1 MKNTQIS
8 EIIEELNAAFKGEPW
23 YGISLMEKLNQI
35 TTNQAGASIT
45 DYPKTIAKFVKHLL
59 AWREFVIKKLEGD
72 ALFTIEMNTESD
84 WPVVEIKS
92 DSDWK
97 KLVYDLDASQRKIL
111 ELLANQSDDLLR
123 TNVPGENYNYRYML
137 RGLIEHDTYHL
148 GQISLLHSIL
158 KNT

>member
-1 MKNTQIS
+1 MKNTQIT
-8 EIIEELNAAFKGEPW
+8 ELLEELNAAFKGEPW

-35 TTNQAGASIT
+35 TANEAVASIT
-45 DYPKTIAKFVKHLL
+45 DYPKTIAKLVKHLL

-72 ALFTIEMNTESD
+72 ALFKIEMNTESD
-84 WPVVEIKS
+84 WPTVEIKS

-97 KLVYDLDASQRKIL
+97 NLLSELETSQRKLL
-111 ELLANQSDDLLR
+111 ELLANLSDDLLR
-123 TNVPGENYNYRYML
+123 ANVSGENYNHRYML

-158 KNT
+158 KDS

>member
-8 EIIEELNAAFKGEPW
+8 EIIEELSAAFKGEPW

-35 TTNQAGASIT
+35 TVDEAVASIP
-45 DYPKTIAKFVKHLL
+45 DYPKTIARFVKHLL
-59 AWREFVIKKLEGD
+59 AWREFVIKKLEGE
-72 ALFTIEMNTESD
+72 ALFKIEMNTESD
-84 WPVVEIKS
+84 WPAVEIKS

-97 KLVYDLDASQRKIL
+97 NLLSELEASQRKIL
-111 ELLANQSDDLLR
+111 ELLANQSNDLLR
-123 TNVPGENYNYRYML
+123 ANVPGENYNYRYML

-158 KNT
+158 KDS